1 MDCDHSGTYSGAC
14 RYSRQTHQLR
24 LVLVCDGCGAE
35 RSELGNVD
43 YSPHPVPENPVCA
56 DVEMVEREVLAGQGT
71 D

>member
-14 RYSRQTHQLR
+14 RYSRETGQLR
-24 LVLVCDGCGAE
+24 LVLVCDRCGAE

-43 YSPHPVPENPVCA
+43 YSPHPVTENPA
-56 DVEMVEREVLAGQGT
+56 GGDVEVVAREVLAGQGT